1 LIEPRRLGDW
11 GKYHEM
17 KPSEA
22 ETPPWWPRDVIYKEP
37 SHLKKED
44 LSTLA
49 VEMMLVHRKIDD
61 IKRKGPWISKL
72 RDVAKFTVQTTSAD
86 HFSSSKGAAH
96 SEEMKKRALEKIL
109 PSIFEVAQAY
119 EDHIVQYSLIEGSGN
134 KDPGR
139 GRHHTWKPIPRPI
152 RQQQPKR
159 PRRTAGS
166 ERVQETVHEVS
177 GDETEPDD
185 TMTCLARVPHGLPQ
199 ALSSLLPVDAH
210 AVAKVSTPT
219 ASGLCPPAT
228 IQDDC
233 VMHRTASTP
242 NSSFD
247 QSLHGLVWEKDS
259 DMKPPYNMP
268 SYTQP
273 LQYPSAATS
282 SNGQAYQSVES
293 YGNQASGFS
302 QDAPTLVHPF
312 PMFNT
317 PAPPMSYN
325 PYASPIPTAYGF
337 PYEQGILPPAPMSF
351 PNTSIN
357 MPMTPHDCGIIY
369 HGLSA
374 GYSVDPQRV
383 NHF

>member
-1 LIEPRRLGDW
+1 
-11 GKYHEM
+11 
-17 KPSEA
+17 
-22 ETPPWWPRDVIYKEP
+22 
-37 SHLKKED
+37 
-44 LSTLA
+44 LA

-119 EDHIVQYSLIEGSGN
+119 EDHIMQYNLIEGSGN

-185 TMTCLARVPHGLPQ
+185 TMVCLARVPHGLPQ
-199 ALSSLLPVDAH
+199 ALSSPLPVDAH

-219 ASGLCPPAT
+219 ASGPCTPAT
-228 IQDDC
+228 ILDDC

-247 QSLHGLVWEKDS
+247 QSLHGLHLGEEDL
-259 DMKPPYNMP
+259 DMKPHARTMSDHGGMQPPYNMP
-268 SYTQP
+268 SYTQA

-282 SNGQAYQSVES
+282 FNGQAYQCAES
-293 YGNQASGFS
+293 YGDQASAFP
-302 QDAPTLVHPF
+302 QNAPTFVNPF
-312 PMFNT
+312 AMFNA
-317 PAPPMSYN
+317 PAPPISYN
-325 PYASPIPTAYGF
+325 QYASPIPTAHGF
-337 PYEQGILPPAPMSF
+337 PYEQGIFPPTPMSY
-351 PNTSIN
+351 PNTPMD
-357 MPMTPHDCGIIY
+357 MPMTPSDNGITY
-369 HGLSA
+369 HGLPTD
-374 GYSVDPQRV
+374 YSVDPQRV
-383 NHF
+383 HHF